1 MAKYFTDIPYNNDL
15 AVELYNIYV
24 GSFAKLKLHQ
34 IMREHN
40 GPCITLPTFET
51 FIDNRSRKKIGQ
63 ICQLFNKLSPAKKKT
78 NREFFF
84 FKILFCLFFL
94 LFLSHKDNIGDMY
107 ENLSRCQS

>member
-15 AVELYNIYV
+15 AVELYNMYV

-78 NREFFF
+78 KRELIF
-84 FKILFCLFFL
+84 FKKKSVLSILFIIF
-94 LFLSHKDNIGDMY
+94 IT
-107 ENLSRCQS
+107 